1 MTVEP
6 MVDVRFDDTGLVATE
21 APGEDGEDGTYRLPR
36 PGHHTSGDMWCSLS
50 LTEALHARI
59 RPVGSAE
66 AVLRAWVRGGPVRT
80 TVPWD
85 DPAAADPVRVRAG
98 AVVIRYDRMLLIER
112 EDGED
117 GGETFYE
124 IPGGGVEEGETP
136 RTAVLRELWEET
148 RLEGSVV
155 REVAQVWKDGRREHY
170 FLLEAEGEVGALE
183 DLDISG
189 IPLWVPVDR
198 LPTTPLWPRRLAW
211 RIAHWHTAGWPNRP
225 TELADS
231 IRDLRARCDW

>member
-1 MTVEP
+1 M
-6 MVDVRFDDTGLVATE
+6 
-21 APGEDGEDGTYRLPR
+21 
-36 PGHHTSGDMWCSLS
+36 
-50 LTEALHARI
+50 
-59 RPVGSAE
+59 
-66 AVLRAWVRGGPVRT
+66 
-80 TVPWD
+80 PWD

-112 EDGED
+112 ED

-231 IRDLRARCDW
+231 IRDLRAHCDW

>member
-21 APGEDGEDGTYRLPR
+21 APGEDGTYRLPR
-36 PGHHTSGDMWCSLS
+36 PGHHAPAGMWCSLS
-50 LTEALHARI
+50 LAEALHARI

-66 AVLRAWVRGGPVRT
+66 TVLREWVRGGPVRT
-80 TVPWD
+80 TVPWN
-85 DPAAADPVRVRAG
+85 DPAATDPVRVRAG
-98 AVVIRYDRMLLIER
+98 AIVIRDDRMLLIGVKDDEA
-112 EDGED
+112 
-117 GGETFYE
+117 GGEPFYE

-136 RTAVLRELWEET
+136 PAAVLRELWEET
-148 RLEGSVV
+148 RLEGTVV
-155 REVAQVWKDGRREHY
+155 REVAHVWKDGRREHY

-183 DLDISG
+183 DLDTG
-189 IPLWVPVDR
+189 GGVPLWVPVER

-211 RIAHWHTAGWPNRP
+211 RIAHWHAAGWPNRP

-231 IRDLRARCDW
+231 IHDLRAPCDW